1 MTRYNEAQA
10 VQFFAVW
17 LRALRAVTIA
27 FSRACEREHVLAA
40 ADESW
45 PEQSPDGGWVVVKV
59 KGSVGRA

>member
-1 MTRYNEAQA
+1 MTIYNEAPV

-27 FSRACEREHVLAA
+27 FPRACEREHVLAA

-45 PEQSPDGGWVVVKV
+45 LGQSPVGGWVVVKV
-59 KGSVGRA
+59 NVRVGRA